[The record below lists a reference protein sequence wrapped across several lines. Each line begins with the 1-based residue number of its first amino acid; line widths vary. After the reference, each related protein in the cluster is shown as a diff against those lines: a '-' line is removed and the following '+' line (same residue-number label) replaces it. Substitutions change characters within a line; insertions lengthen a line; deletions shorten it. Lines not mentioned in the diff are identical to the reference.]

1 MFGSASVL
9 HSREIIHVDE
19 WMPGH
24 QNDKTQARHAVLF
37 NRMKHRELHPER
49 VYHLY
54 DANGQLKPWRG
65 IYIIVD
71 GGFHQWRCLQAPLK
85 HTSSDGGWSKRLES
99 VRKDSECTFGTLK
112 KRFRVLRLPFLCFR
126 AETIDLTFRACCAL
140 HNMLLRYDRLDSI
153 GHRAG
158 DWQTERFERR
168 RAQLDRSRM
177 DRTVVRG
184 PNALLP
190 GCERE
195 DGYLQL
201 RDALIKHF
209 EIARAKKRVRWLHP
223 ATVCR
228 VGEEGEEGEEG
239 SEPELADGPE
249 SEEEWAVASEDET
262 D

>member
-1 MFGSASVL
+1 
-9 HSREIIHVDE
+9 
-19 WMPGH
+19 
-24 QNDKTQARHAVLF
+24 
-37 NRMKHRELHPER
+37 
-49 VYHLY
+49 
-54 DANGQLKPWRG
+54 
-65 IYIIVD
+65 
-71 GGFHQWRCLQAPLK
+71 
-85 HTSSDGGWSKRLES
+85 
-99 VRKDSECTFGTLK
+99 
-112 KRFRVLRLPFLCFR
+112 
-126 AETIDLTFRACCAL
+126 
-140 HNMLLRYDRLDSI
+140 MLLRYDRLDTI

-209 EIARAKKRVRWLHP
+209 EIARAKKQVRWLHP

-249 SEEEWAVASEDET
+249 SEVEWAVASEDET